1 MEGIGFCMHWGF
13 SPAINCFE
21 KCDNVNVLNDD
32 DDINV
37 LISQCGGD
45 GRHLLKSIADAALLN
60 GFRQRE
66 NTINFYVHEK
76 EKENLARTVLWLTLI
91 CETGISQR
99 ERMEI
104 FLDLMGNTLNR
115 DKSSEYLENI
125 SKELIQ
131 LVTDDDKC
139 ESVIKELVNFETLRF
154 KERDD
159 LEEIFSTWMKAHKF
173 DIEKLRDDRMRGHL
187 KERYDFRK
195 NVVDW
200 DYQMELKNFCKM
212 MNQNEYRGWR
222 LNGVAFETRL
232 AVGSI
237 PNRTLNSYTEG
248 KTKVGRDSIEVRGFW
263 GDIINSPYIGYGNE
277 VHKEPEA
284 SRFTK

>member
-1 MEGIGFCMHWGF
+1 
-13 SPAINCFE
+13 
-21 KCDNVNVLNDD
+21 
-32 DDINV
+32 
-37 LISQCGGD
+37 
-45 GRHLLKSIADAALLN
+45 
-60 GFRQRE
+60 
-66 NTINFYVHEK
+66 
-76 EKENLARTVLWLTLI
+76 
-91 CETGISQR
+91 
-99 ERMEI
+99 MEI

>member
-1 MEGIGFCMHWGF
+1 
-13 SPAINCFE
+13 
-21 KCDNVNVLNDD
+21 
-32 DDINV
+32 
-37 LISQCGGD
+37 
-45 GRHLLKSIADAALLN
+45 
-60 GFRQRE
+60 
-66 NTINFYVHEK
+66 
-76 EKENLARTVLWLTLI
+76 LARTVLWLTLI